1 MIDVNVEAVGGTSA
15 TVRRLAEQGEWRSTC
30 GMRRDLLAAV
40 EHGPVRIHVLRIHD
54 SRKHWHRRTIEYYF
68 VTEGLGEIE
77 LDDETVPIA
86 AGDLVVVPPGV
97 WHTSRP
103 APGHEL
109 HVLLVVVPPVG
120 PGGAPDHS
128 PDEHFD

>member
-1 MIDVNVEAVGGTSA
+1 MIDVNVETVAGTKA
-15 TVRRLAEQGEWRSTC
+15 TVRRLTEQGEWRSTC

-40 EHGPVRIHVLRIHD
+40 EQGPVRIHMLRIHD
-54 SRKHWHRRTIEYYF
+54 SKKHWHRRTTEYYF
-68 VTEGLGEIE
+68 VTEGEGEIE
-77 LDDETVPIA
+77 LDGETVSIA

-103 APGHEL
+103 ASGHDL
-109 HVLLVVVPPVG
+109 HVLLVVVPPSG
-120 PGGAPDHS
+120 SGGEPDHS